1 MKYNCNVLQLVLLCI
16 LFTGNIF
23 SQIPDKQKEKQE
35 EQSTLP
41 TRIDFSKIFQQQK
54 MEMTR
59 EEFDTWKEQRDREL
73 FEKLTEPQA
82 LEKAIHPE
90 EYLIGPGDVFSFNI
104 WGALEKHVYLPVLP
118 EGKLL
123 IPSVGEIDAAGKTLA
138 HVQKLVKEKSLE
150 SYENCRISLTLAA
163 LRYFRVHVAG
173 EVKFPGTFI
182 AQAVD
187 RVSEMIVEAGGITE
201 RAWKGAIEIRH
212 ADSTKDVFNLAEFEM
227 DGNISKDIYVQGG
240 DVIHVPS
247 VDLTKQYVYIEK
259 DQEYAGVYQIR
270 TSEKL
275 IDFITRIRALKRNTD
290 LSKIV
295 VERKNNNK
303 TEYISPFINPDSL
316 SFDFTLQSGDHIIL
330 PSHYVY
336 VKGAVR
342 NPGAYPYVFNLTAKE
357 YAGMAGGDY
366 RAGNIKGVSVYH
378 VRTGKTEKGADVIVE
393 AGDVVNLPETFNL
406 RLQNW
411 VRIIPTITSLI
422 LAAKAAGFFGE

>member
-1 MKYNCNVLQLVLLCI
+1 MKFYSYLIQLFLIFFLL
-16 LFTGNIF
+16 TGNSF
-23 SQIPDKQKEKQE
+23 PQIPDKKKEKQE

-41 TRIDFSKIFQQQK
+41 TRIDFSKIFQLQK

-73 FEKLTEPQA
+73 FEKLTEPEA
-82 LEKAIHPE
+82 LEKAVHPE
-90 EYLIGPGDVFSFNI
+90 EYYVGPGDIFSFNI
-104 WGALEKHVYLPVLP
+104 WGALENQIYLPVLP

-123 IPSVGEIDAAGKTLA
+123 IPSVGEIETSDKTLKQ
-138 HVQKLVKEKSLE
+138 VQEIVIDKSLE
-150 SYENCRISLTLAA
+150 SYENCQVSLSLAA

-187 RVSEMIVEAGGITE
+187 RVSEMIVEAGGVTE

-212 ADSTKDVFNLAEFEM
+212 TDGTKDLFNLSKFEM
-227 DGNISKDIYVQGG
+227 EGNISKDIYVQGG

-259 DQEYAGVYQIR
+259 DQEYAGVYQIA
-270 TSEKL
+270 SNEKL
-275 IDFITRIRALKRNTD
+275 LDFITRIRALKRNTD

-295 VERKNNNK
+295 VERNSKK
-303 TEYISPFINPDSL
+303 GTEYVSPFINPDSL
-316 SFDFTLQSGDHIIL
+316 SFDFTLKSGDHVIL

-378 VRTGKTEKGADVIVE
+378 VRTGKTEKGPDIIVE
-393 AGDVVNLPETFNL
+393 AGDVVNLGETFNL

-422 LAAKAAGFFGE
+422 LAAKAAGMFD